1 MRLSEAD
8 GRPVVSRA
16 SAETL
21 GALKHV
27 VIDVPAR
34 RIVAL
39 HVAGGKRKARVVDWA
54 SITGFG
60 PDGIVVED
68 DAAARPPADER
79 ESAVAAGRLD
89 LDGRLVLSDAGDA
102 LGAVTDV
109 LFDEGTGAVTA
120 VEAGELSVEAARLRA
135 IGPYCVLV
143 RAAPDDPPAPAPA
156 SPRGP

>member
-109 LFDEGTGAVTA
+109 VFDEGTGAVTA
-120 VEAGELSVEAARLRA
+120 ARGRRPVVGGGPAARDRALLR
-135 IGPYCVLV
+135 P
-143 RAAPDDPPAPAPA
+143 RAGRARRPPAPAPA